1 MSTYTDKVREELNV
15 VTLDHIEAYANRLT
29 ELMRKQVSTLR
40 RFTEDVTLAHYIAL
54 GYASMPKCEVLDT
67 DTDSTFLF
75 RISSPEQASCLGG
88 IIGNDTNFHLH
99 IGENSITQSNGII
112 GICTD
117 AVMRTL
123 GMTLTTVNP
132 LRFGTAIPMEKS
144 VLVTIEVDDP
154 HGIKSKTRSSG
165 TITLELE
172 PGQKV
177 MKTAQLLMVAKA

>member
-1 MSTYTDKVREELNV
+1 MSTYTEKVRDELNV
-15 VTLDHIEAYANRLT
+15 AILGHIEAYANRLT

-54 GYASMPKCEVLDT
+54 GYSSMPKCEVLDT
-67 DTDSTFLF
+67 DTDSIFLF

-88 IIGNDTNFHLH
+88 IIGNDTNYHLH
-99 IGENSITQSNGII
+99 IGENSITQSNSII

-132 LRFGTAIPMEKS
+132 LRFGAAIPMGQS
-144 VLVTIEVDDP
+144 VLVTIEVNDP
-154 HGIKSKTRSSG
+154 QGLKSKKRSSG

-172 PGQKV
+172 PGKKV
-177 MKTAQLLMVAKA
+177 MKTAELLMVARA